1 MTKDNF
7 VFPQIFFIFLSFTE
21 KRTRTL
27 IQEGDA
33 HVYWINCPT
42 RKKERKRKKA
52 KGADDAP
59 CKLN

>member
-7 VFPQIFFIFLSFTE
+7 VFPQFFFIFLSFTE

-33 HVYWINCPT
+33 HVY
-42 RKKERKRKKA
+42 
-52 KGADDAP
+52 
-59 CKLN
+59 